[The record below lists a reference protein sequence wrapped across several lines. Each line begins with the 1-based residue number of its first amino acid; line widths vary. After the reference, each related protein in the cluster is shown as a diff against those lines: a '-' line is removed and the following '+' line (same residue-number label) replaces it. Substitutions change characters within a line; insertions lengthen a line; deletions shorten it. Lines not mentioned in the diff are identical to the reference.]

1 MITLFDKKKDC
12 CGCTACKSICPNQ
25 AITMQP
31 DEEGFLYPSIDESIC
46 IECGLCKE
54 VCAFQNGYET
64 LNNLESPDVYALKH
78 KSDEVRMNSSSGG
91 AFSAISDFILSEN
104 GVIYGATYDKEF
116 RVIHKRAETEGER
129 NKFRGSKYVQS
140 DLKEVFVQIRQDLK
154 DGRLVLFTGTPCQIA
169 GLNSYLKRSV
179 TRTDQLITV
188 DIICHGVPSP
198 LIFADY
204 IDYCQEKNK
213 RKITDYRFRSKVNGW
228 GHTEETIYD
237 NGRQDYTSVLS
248 QTHKELFYSNLC
260 LRPACYNCK
269 YTNFDRPSDITIA
282 DFWGIENYLPE
293 FKDELGV
300 SAVII
305 NTTKGKLTYSHF
317 KRDTNTVASKIEYC
331 ATNQGNMH
339 TPTPLNPRRDEFW
352 TDYLQRGFDYIIRKY
367 TGYGFKKEFK
377 HRLRYL
383 LDMMGLLEIIRKAR
397 MKKIV

>member
-25 AITMQP
+25 AITMLSG
-31 DEEGFLYPSIDESIC
+31 EEDFLYPSIDESIC
-46 IECGLCKE
+46 SECGLCKE
-54 VCAFQNGYET
+54 VCAFQNEYET
-64 LNNLESPDVYALKH
+64 LHNLESPDVYALKH

-104 GVIYGATYDKEF
+104 GVIYGAAFDKEF

-154 DGRLVLFTGTPCQIA
+154 NSRKVLFTGTPCQVA
-169 GLNSYLKRSV
+169 GLNNYLKKSV
-179 TRTDQLITV
+179 TGTDQLITV
-188 DIICHGVPSP
+188 DVICHGVSSP
-198 LIFADY
+198 LVFADY

-213 RKITDYRFRSKVNGW
+213 RKITNYCFRSKVNGW
-228 GHTEETIYD
+228 GHTEETIYN
-237 NGRQDYTSVLS
+237 NGRRDSTSILS
-248 QTHKELFYSNLC
+248 QIHKELFYSNLC
-260 LRPACYNCK
+260 LRLACYNCK
-269 YTNFDRPSDITIA
+269 YTNFNRPSDITIA
-282 DFWGIENYLPE
+282 DFWGVENYLPE

-317 KRDTNTVASKIEYC
+317 KVEANTIASNIEEC
-331 ATNQGNMH
+331 AAKQANMH
-339 TPTPLNPRRDEFW
+339 APTPLNPRRDDFW
-352 TDYLQRGFDYIIRKY
+352 IDYLHRGFDYVIRKY

-377 HRLRYL
+377 HRIRYL
-383 LDMMGLLEIIRKAR
+383 LDQMGLLEIIRKAR
-397 MKKIV
+397 MKK